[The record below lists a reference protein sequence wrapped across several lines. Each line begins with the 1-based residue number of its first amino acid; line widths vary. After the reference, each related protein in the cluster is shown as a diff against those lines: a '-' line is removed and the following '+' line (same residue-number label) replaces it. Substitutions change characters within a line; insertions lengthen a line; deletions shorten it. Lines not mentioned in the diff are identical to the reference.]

1 MTPFETTL
9 SLIEERLSC
18 RLTNGYIR
26 LWVQG
31 NQRPSLTTLILTHFN
46 QSNDYGM
53 SFVTFKNFR
62 NYRVAKVG
70 LSPEEMES
78 HYIAENSIIDSY
90 VTALMSNLVGIVS

>member
-9 SLIEERLSC
+9 SLIEERLSN
-18 RLTNGYIR
+18 RLNSDYRR

-53 SFVTFKNFR
+53 TFVTFKNFR
-62 NYRVAKVG
+62 NYRIAKAG
-70 LSPEEMES
+70 LSPEEIES
-78 HYIAENSIIDSY
+78 HYTLENSIIDSY
-90 VTALMSNLVGIVS
+90 VASISTNLTNIIS